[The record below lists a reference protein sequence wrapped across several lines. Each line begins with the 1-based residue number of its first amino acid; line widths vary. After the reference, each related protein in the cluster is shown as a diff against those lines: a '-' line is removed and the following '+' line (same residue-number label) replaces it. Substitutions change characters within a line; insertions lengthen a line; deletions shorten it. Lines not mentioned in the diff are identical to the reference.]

1 MSHAVA
7 ALGAAALTT
16 AGSVW
21 YVPALADLR
30 AGADRP
36 ESRRIAAAACVT
48 GWAGAGALA
57 VLLLVAEA
65 WWTPVAAAVAGATVA
80 IALRLHAA
88 ARRRRE
94 AREMAG
100 HWTRLGHVPAPTGP
114 SHSRNVVATVLGCGL
129 AAAVAVAAW
138 TWQSTSGPDAD
149 PHWVTAA
156 APVAVMGVFL
166 TAAAGYARATR
177 PATTTVGGG
186 SRRREN
192 SRGAAL

>member
-1 MSHAVA
+1 MPHAVA
-7 ALGAAALTT
+7 AMGAAALTT

-21 YVPALADLR
+21 YMPALADLR

-48 GWAGAGALA
+48 GWAGTGALA

-80 IALRLHAA
+80 GALRLHAA

-94 AREMAG
+94 AREMAH
-100 HWTRLGHVPAPTGP
+100 HWTHLGHVPPPTGP
-114 SHSRNVVATVLGCGL
+114 SHSRNVVATVLACGL
-129 AAAVAVAAW
+129 AAAVAVAALHAF
-138 TWQSTSGPDAD
+138 SGPASD
-149 PHWVTAA
+149 PRWLTAA

-166 TAAAGYARATR
+166 TAAAGYAHATR
-177 PATTTVGGG
+177 PATAGVRE
-186 SRRREN
+186 RRR
-192 SRGAAL
+192 R

>member
-1 MSHAVA
+1 MPHAVA

-65 WWTPVAAAVAGATVA
+65 WWTPVAAAVAGAVVA
-80 IALRLHAA
+80 TALRLHAA

-94 AREMAG
+94 AREMAH
-100 HWTRLGHVPAPTGP
+100 HWTALGHAPPPTAPPA
-114 SHSRNVVATVLGCGL
+114 SRTVVAAVLTLGL
-129 AAAVAVAAW
+129 ATAVAVATW
-138 TWQSTSGPDAD
+138 TWQSATD
-149 PHWVTAA
+149 PTDHPGWATAA
-156 APVAVMGVFL
+156 ASAAVMGVFL
-166 TAAAGYARATR
+166 TAAGVYARATR
-177 PATTTVGGG
+177 PAMAVVRA
-186 SRRREN
+186 RRR
-192 SRGAAL
+192 G

>member
-1 MSHAVA
+1 MPHAVA

-57 VLLLVAEA
+57 VLLLIAEA
-65 WWTPVAAAVAGATVA
+65 WWTPVAAAAAGTVVAT
-80 IALRLHAA
+80 ALRLHAA

-94 AREMAG
+94 AREMAD
-100 HWTRLGHVPAPTGP
+100 HWSHLGHVPSPTGP

-129 AAAVAVAAW
+129 VAAVTVAAW
-138 TWQSTSGPDAD
+138 TWHSASDPAD
-149 PHWVTAA
+149 HPRWVAA
-156 APVAVMGVFL
+156 AASAAVMGVFL
-166 TAAAGYARATR
+166 TAAGVYASATR
-177 PATTTVGGG
+177 PTMAVVRARQ
-186 SRRREN
+186 RR
-192 SRGAAL
+192 

>member
-1 MSHAVA
+1 MPHAVA

-57 VLLLVAEA
+57 VLLLIAEA
-65 WWTPVAAAVAGATVA
+65 WWTPVAAAVAGTVA
-80 IALRLHAA
+80 ATALRLHAA

-94 AREMAG
+94 AREMVR
-100 HWTRLGHVPAPTGP
+100 HWSHLGQVPLPTAP
-114 SHSRNVVATVLGCGL
+114 SRSRNVVAIVLGCGL
-129 AAAVAVAAW
+129 VAAVAVAAW
-138 TWQSTSGPDAD
+138 TWHAAPDPAD
-149 PHWVTAA
+149 DPRWATAA
-156 APVAVMGVFL
+156 ASAAVMGVFL
-166 TAAAGYARATR
+166 SAAGVYARATR
-177 PATTTVGGG
+177 PAMTVVRA
-186 SRRREN
+186 RRR
-192 SRGAAL
+192 G

>member
-1 MSHAVA
+1 MPHAVA

-57 VLLLVAEA
+57 VLLLIAEA
-65 WWTPVAAAVAGATVA
+65 WWTPVTAAAAGTVA
-80 IALRLHAA
+80 ATTLRLHAA

-94 AREMAG
+94 TREMAR
-100 HWTRLGHVPAPTGP
+100 HWAHLGHVPPPTGP
-114 SHSRNVVATVLGCGL
+114 ARFRNVVATVLGCGL
-129 AAAVAVAAW
+129 AAAVTVAAW
-138 TWQSTSGPDAD
+138 TWHSASDPADD

-156 APVAVMGVFL
+156 ASAAVMGVFL
-166 TAAAGYARATR
+166 TAAGMYARATH
-177 PATTTVGGG
+177 PATATAHEV
-186 SRRREN
+186 RRH
-192 SRGAAL
+192 